1 MESGKK
7 SLEEQKIEL
16 AKAYAKYLAENNL
29 KPGDATFIEPEN
41 IGVKSEIIDEELM
54 SEPIE
59 KQSKELRTEPIEQ
72 SEELKTEPV
81 EKNSEEKKA
90 KKAKP
95 IKVYKEESE
104 KLIAIEEKLAE
115 PLTAIDGIADKW
127 ADAFHKFCID
137 FVTSTTK
144 LFAGYKNSKKAIGT
158 AVLAVCVLSAVML
171 IVFDRFT
178 VYEYAYNGKVLG
190 YVKEQDEVTNV
201 LAVAGDQLNQVI
213 TEADQ
218 EIEFV
223 ANDNI
228 SFKRVVSSGRDTDDA
243 DTTVNKLAYMTDIEV
258 AAKGI
263 YDGGKLV
270 TIVKD
275 QASAERL
282 LAEVKSELSRP
293 DEGMELVSADFKN
306 ALDIRDINVL
316 LTSVQSN
323 AYARQQMTE
332 GGNVRFY
339 HLVEEGETLT
349 SIAEAFSV
357 SKAEIYDEDNKEALT
372 AVNRG
377 DKVCIHK
384 TVAPLSVEMV
394 ETGRMK
400 EIVPY
405 ETIKKKSKK
414 YYIGDEV
421 ISVKGV
427 DGVQIFEGTITKVG
441 GEVTN
446 REVDN
451 IEVLTEKVDKVI
463 LVGATKR
470 PKTAPTGT
478 FVNPLKAGTYTVTSR
493 PGWRW
498 GRTHEGVDMGCG
510 VGNPVY
516 ASDGGVITCA
526 GVYGGYGYCVD
537 IEHSDGWMSRY
548 GHLSK
553 ILVHNG
559 QKVYQGQLIAYSGN
573 SGRSTG
579 AHLHFEIRQNGKFV
593 DPDKKVKGGL

>member
-7 SLEEQKIEL
+7 SIEEQKIEL
-16 AKAYAKYLAENNL
+16 AKAYAKYLAENDL
-29 KPGDATFIEPEN
+29 KPGDATFVEPEE
-41 IGVKSEIIDEELM
+41 IGVESEMLDEEFG
-54 SEPIE
+54 EPNIE
-59 KQSKELRTEPIEQ
+59 FFSKENLK
-72 SEELKTEPV
+72 EESKP
-81 EKNSEEKKA
+81 KPKA
-90 KKAKP
+90 KKKEKP
-95 IKVYKEESE
+95 LKVYKEESE
-104 KLIAIEEKLAE
+104 KMIAIEESMAA
-115 PLTAIDGIADKW
+115 PLTAIDRVADKMS
-127 ADAFHKFCID
+127 DAFHQFGVNLVMAASK
-137 FVTSTTK
+137 T
-144 LFAGYKNSKKAIGT
+144 FASYKNSRRGIGI
-158 AVLAVCVLSAVML
+158 AVFSVCVLSALML

-190 YVKEQDEVTNV
+190 YVNEQEEVTNV

-213 TEADQ
+213 TKADQ

-275 QASAERL
+275 QESAERL
-282 LAEVKSELSRP
+282 LAEVKADLSKP
-293 DEGMELVSADFKN
+293 DEGMELVSAEFKN
-306 ALDIRDINVL
+306 NLDIQDINVL

-323 AYARQQMTE
+323 AYARRQMTE
-332 GGNVRFY
+332 GGTVRFY
-339 HLVEEGETLT
+339 HLVEEGETLE
-349 SIAEAFSV
+349 SIAETFSV
-357 SKAEIYDEDNKEALT
+357 DTDSIYDENNMARLT
-372 AVNRG
+372 EVSRG

-384 TVAPLSVEMV
+384 TVTPVNVEMV
-394 ETGRMK
+394 ETGKMK

-405 ETIKKKSKK
+405 ETVKKKSKK

-427 DGVQIFEGTITKVG
+427 DGVQIFEGTVIKVG
-441 GEVTN
+441 GKVIN

-463 LVGATKR
+463 LVGITKR

-478 FVNPLKAGTYTVTSR
+478 FKNPLKPGTYVITSR

-516 ASDGGVITCA
+516 ASDGGVITCS

-593 DPDKKVKGGL
+593 DPDAKVKGGL

>member
-7 SLEEQKIEL
+7 SLEEQRKEI
-16 AKAYAKYLAENNL
+16 AKAYAKYLAENDL
-29 KPGDATFIEPEN
+29 KPGDATFVEPEKLGVEPELLN
-41 IGVKSEIIDEELM
+41 EEIG
-54 SEPIE
+54 EPDIE
-59 KQSKELRTEPIEQ
+59 FY
-72 SEELKTEPV
+72 
-81 EKNSEEKKA
+81 KK
-90 KKAKP
+90 
-95 IKVYKEESE
+95 ESE
-104 KLIAIEEKLAE
+104 KMIALEDALAA
-115 PLTAIDGIADKW
+115 PLTAIDGVADKLS
-127 ADAFHKFCID
+127 DAFHKFCID
-137 FVTSTTK
+137 FVTATTK
-144 LFAGYKNSKKAIGT
+144 IFAAYKNSKRGIGI
-158 AVLAVCVLSAVML
+158 AVLSVCVLSALML
-171 IVFDRFT
+171 VVFDRFT

-190 YVKEQDEVTNV
+190 YVKEQEEVTNV

-275 QASAERL
+275 QESAERL
-282 LAEVKSELSRP
+282 LAEVKAELSTP
-293 DEGMELVSADFKN
+293 DDGMELVSADFKN
-306 ALDIRDINVL
+306 SLEINDINVL
-316 LTSVQSN
+316 LTSVQSST
-323 AYARQQMTE
+323 YARQQMTK
-332 GGNVRFY
+332 GGAVRFY
-339 HLVEEGETLT
+339 HLVEEGETLS
-349 SIAEAFSV
+349 SIAEMFSV
-357 SKAEIYDEDNKEALT
+357 DTESIYDENNRQTLT
-372 AVNRG
+372 ELSRG
-377 DKVCIHK
+377 DKVCVHK
-384 TVAPLSVEMV
+384 TVEPLSVEMV
-394 ETGRMK
+394 EKGKMK
-400 EIVPY
+400 EIIPY
-405 ETIKKKSKK
+405 ETVKKKSKK

-427 DGVQIFEGTITKVG
+427 DGVQIFEGTVTKIG
-441 GEVTN
+441 GEVID
-446 REVDN
+446 RDVDN

-463 LVGATKR
+463 LVGTTKR

-478 FVNPLKAGTYTVTSR
+478 FKNPLKLGTYVVTSR